1 MLLVVPD
8 TNVLYSDPFLENP
21 LVRTIMAAEEDAGL
35 KLAVPAVVV
44 DELRSQVVDKL
55 KKTIDQG
62 TKASRDFAKLSG
74 NSDRQTRFNVNK
86 KQQKAVLV
94 RFDKRIEQLEQDGRI
109 LKYPCISLSELARRS
124 IQRQL
129 PFQDRDRGMRDTII
143 WLTLKEFLRANT
155 DKRILLVTND
165 AKAYLD
171 DEKEDLHP
179 SLKREL
185 VEEAIPQDSV
195 LVRRNLDRV
204 KSDFVSSFLSDAEW
218 VSIAIKNSAAIEF
231 SDQDDTIALMAQD
244 WMFEHTYVF
253 EDSYVTSDH
262 DSVEFEGLEGVF
274 LDDVEETLDLG
285 CGQVSVASV
294 WTGEADL
301 VGSLGGR
308 G

>member
-1 MLLVVPD
+1 
-8 TNVLYSDPFLENP
+8 
-21 LVRTIMAAEEDAGL
+21 
-35 KLAVPAVVV
+35 
-44 DELRSQVVDKL
+44 
-55 KKTIDQG
+55 
-62 TKASRDFAKLSG
+62 
-74 NSDRQTRFNVNK
+74 
-86 KQQKAVLV
+86 
-94 RFDKRIEQLEQDGRI
+94 
-109 LKYPCISLSELARRS
+109 
-124 IQRQL
+124 
-129 PFQDRDRGMRDTII
+129 MRDTII
-143 WLTLKEFLRANT
+143 WLTIKEFLRANT

-204 KSDFVSSFLSDAEW
+204 KSDFVSSILSDAEW

-244 WMFEHTYVF
+244 WMFEHSYIF
-253 EDSYVTSDH
+253 EDPYVTSDH
-262 DSVEFEGLEGVF
+262 DSVEFEGLEGVL

-285 CGQVSVASV
+285 WGQVSVASV

-301 VGSLGGR
+301 VGSLGGQVEESLR
-308 G
+308 AVVWFRVGSIVRVQGGQLSVQSHEIVDAQIEEVIEVASNPYRRHQRVSKQMLEQLGLA